1 MSIHC
6 PKPPRLKKTKTRIN
20 KGFRGFESTSSEDES
35 NKGPPKYDPISNN
48 KEKIRI
54 IKRPSKEPTKPN
66 LIVDRKPNRDEKV
79 VEIEKIV
86 NCRESSHIQITIYVY
101 IWERKVLDHHIHTPN
116 NWTMP
121 RKLKITK
128 ENER

>member
-1 MSIHC
+1 MSIHY

-20 KGFRGFESTSSEDES
+20 KGFQGFESTSSEDES
-35 NKGPPKYDPISNN
+35 NKGPPKYDPILNN

-66 LIVDRKPNRDEKV
+66 LIVDRKPNRDENV
-79 VEIEKIV
+79 VEIDKIV

-101 IWERKVLDHHIHTPN
+101 I
-116 NWTMP
+116 
-121 RKLKITK
+121 
-128 ENER
+128 